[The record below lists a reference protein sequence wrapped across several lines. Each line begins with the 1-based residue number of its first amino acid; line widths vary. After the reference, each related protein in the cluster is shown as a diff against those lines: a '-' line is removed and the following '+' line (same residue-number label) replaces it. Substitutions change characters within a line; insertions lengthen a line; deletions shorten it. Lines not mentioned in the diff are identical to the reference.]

1 MEASQ
6 EILKYFAKYIESE
19 LGIVYVEAN
28 FFQLEHRLKNIATQF
43 GFNTLEELHAK
54 AKLGITGSMK
64 NLLLDL
70 ATNNET
76 SFFRDAAI
84 FRALSGFIV
93 PEILARGYK
102 SSLDIWCCASSA
114 GQEVYSTMMELQQ
127 FKKTNSLP
135 PISFLA
141 SDVSDTILV
150 KAKSGIYTQLEVQR
164 GLPAKL
170 MVEYFTKDESDNW
183 HIKDNIK
190 NCITFKKINLLDSW
204 GHIGPFDIIF
214 CRNVLIYQ
222 NVENKIKIISELA
235 KKLNPKGYLILGA
248 AESLF
253 GLSNEFE
260 QLTSDGAIFFRKLE

>member
-1 MEASQ
+1 M
-6 EILKYFAKYIESE
+6 
-19 LGIVYVEAN
+19 
-28 FFQLEHRLKNIATQF
+28 
-43 GFNTLEELHAK
+43 
-54 AKLGITGSMK
+54 
-64 NLLLDL
+64 
-70 ATNNET
+70 
-76 SFFRDAAI
+76 
-84 FRALSGFIV
+84 
-93 PEILARGYK
+93 
-102 SSLDIWCCASSA
+102 
-114 GQEVYSTMMELQQ
+114 
-127 FKKTNSLP
+127 
-135 PISFLA
+135 
-141 SDVSDTILV
+141 
-150 KAKSGIYTQLEVQR
+150 LEVQR

-222 NVENKIKIISELA
+222 NVENKIKIIAELA